1 MVDSHDGGFAKNL
14 RSHHHNRDLGMTF
27 EAKFKDKSLRIVA
40 VEQSASLRQLI
51 GDVLRSLGFTNVET
65 MANITDS
72 HHFLEADH
80 ADWLILPLQP
90 NDSRNGL
97 NSIRMISS
105 ASALR
110 GLKVSLLLAESE
122 DWAIAKAF
130 ELGAFTCHPKYTN
143 RDDLKI
149 EFEKLVAK
157 MEGLEYDS
165 TKTSLSY
172 LRNHLTK
179 MGRHQD
185 LIELDKN
192 TLSIYPGDGESL
204 MNLAE
209 SLVLS
214 GENVKAI
221 ATLRQVELICP
232 DKIANINSLREKISA
247 SSPQP
252 SSPNTGSEAEE
263 SPNFLGL
270 ETVVIVDSDEAS
282 RSAVKSIIRD
292 LGCKNIF
299 DFADGDS
306 AFSWLDQN
314 GEPDLLLME
323 WRIPKLSGPMLLQR
337 LRSKG
342 HYNKPVIVISS
353 LIKSSDI
360 PIIRELGIA
369 NLALKPVEKNTL
381 LKALIWAIQQ
391 DRMPSDMYQL
401 ENKIRALLNSK
412 SLQAAEPLVQRYID
426 DPTIQNAR
434 KSILRAEF
442 AFAKE
447 QYDEARDLAIAA
459 VKHSGESLFALN
471 ILGKCLMTLRQYES
485 ALKCF
490 KKAQTISPMNI
501 ERLITMAEV
510 QAELGESATA
520 EASLNMA
527 KDIDPESRVVAEGAA
542 RVAITSGSSKD
553 ATTALASL
561 ESNLNL
567 IRYLNNKAVAHAKCG
582 FPKEG
587 IEIYEKTLV
596 AMPPR
601 EHELISI
608 VHYNTALA
616 RVRSSDLIGAI
627 RQLEILLAT
636 QKTRVHAKAVS
647 LKSRIEEAIA
657 QSKSFALLDSDAA
670 TASGNKDL
678 AFGASR
684 PASSASTLINA
695 ILEYRPGEN
704 CCFLLFKSSVPDGP
718 EIQKALRSELQF
730 KPRKALKRGETFDGA
745 DGTKVAG

>member
-1 MVDSHDGGFAKNL
+1 MA
-14 RSHHHNRDLGMTF
+14 F
-27 EAKFKDKSLRIVA
+27 EAKFKDRSLRIVA

-51 GDVLRSLGFTNVET
+51 GDVLRSLGFANVET
-65 MANITDS
+65 MATITDS

-97 NSIRMISS
+97 NSISMISS
-105 ASALR
+105 SSALR
-110 GLKVSLLLAESE
+110 GLKVSLLLAENE

-130 ELGAFTCHPKYTN
+130 ELGVFTCHPKYTN

-149 EFEKLVAK
+149 EFEKLMAK
-157 MEGLEYDS
+157 MDAFECDS
-165 TKTSLSY
+165 TKTSMSY
-172 LRNHLTK
+172 LRSHLTK
-179 MGRHQD
+179 VGRHQD
-185 LIELDKN
+185 LVELDKN
-192 TLSIYPGDGESL
+192 ALSIRPGDGESL

-221 ATLRQVELICP
+221 ATLRQLELICP
-232 DKIANINSLREKISA
+232 DRISNINSMREKISA
-247 SSPQP
+247 SSPQAP
-252 SSPNTGSEAEE
+252 SPKTISEAEE

-270 ETVVIVDSDEAS
+270 ETVVIVDSDDAS
-282 RSAVKSIIRD
+282 RSAIKSIIRE
-292 LGCKNIF
+292 LGCNNIF

-306 AFSWLDQN
+306 AFLWLDQN

-353 LIKSSDI
+353 LIKSSDM

-381 LKALIWAIQQ
+381 VKALIWAIQQ

-401 ENKIRALLNSK
+401 ENRIRSLLNSK
-412 SLQAAEPLVQRYID
+412 SLQAAEPLVQRYLD

-459 VKHSGESLFALN
+459 VKQSGESLFALN

-510 QAELGESATA
+510 QAELGETATA

-527 KDIDPESRVVAEGAA
+527 KDIDPESPVVAEGAA
-542 RVAITSGSSKD
+542 RVAIASGSIMD
-553 ATTALASL
+553 AKTALASL

-601 EHELISI
+601 EYELISI

-616 RVRSSDLIGAI
+616 RVRSSDLVGAI

-636 QKTRVHAKAVS
+636 QKTRIHSKAAS
-647 LKSRIEEAIA
+647 LKSRIEEALA
-657 QSKSFALLDSDAA
+657 QSKNFAILDSDAA

-678 AFGASR
+678 ALGASR
-684 PASSASTLINA
+684 PASSASTLING
-695 ILEYRPGEN
+695 ILEYRPGEY

-730 KPRKALKRGETFDGA
+730 KPSKALERGETFDGA
-745 DGTKVAG
+745 DGTKVTG

>member
-1 MVDSHDGGFAKNL
+1 
-14 RSHHHNRDLGMTF
+14 MTF
-27 EAKFKDKSLRIVA
+27 EAKFKDRSLRILA

-51 GDVLRSLGFTNVET
+51 GEVLRSVGFVNVET
-65 MANITDS
+65 MASISDS

-90 NDSRNGL
+90 NESRNGL

-110 GLKVSLLLAESE
+110 GLKVSLLITENEEWS
-122 DWAIAKAF
+122 IAKAF
-130 ELGAFTCHPKYTN
+130 ELGAFTFHNKFTT
-143 RDDLKI
+143 RDELKV
-149 EFEKLVAK
+149 EFDALVKK
-157 MEGLEYDS
+157 MEANQYDS
-165 TKTSLSY
+165 TKTSIDY
-172 LRNHLTK
+172 LRGHLSK
-179 MGRHQD
+179 SSRFQELLD
-185 LIELDKN
+185 LDKN
-192 TLSIYPGDGESL
+192 ALSVYPGDGECL
-204 MNLAE
+204 LNLAE
-209 SLVLS
+209 SWILCS
-214 GENVKAI
+214 ENNKAL
-221 ATLRQVELICP
+221 ATLRQLELMCP
-232 DKIANINSLREKISA
+232 EKIAHINSLREKIIKEN
-247 SSPQP
+247 PQF
-252 SSPNTGSEAEE
+252 E
-263 SPNFLGL
+263 SPKQGIDADAGQNFLGL
-270 ETVVIVDSDEAS
+270 ETVVIVDSDDAS
-282 RSAVKSIIRD
+282 RSAVKSIIRE
-292 LGCKNIF
+292 LGCKNIL

-306 AFSWLDQN
+306 AFAWLDKN

-342 HYNKPVIVISS
+342 HLNKPVIICSS
-353 LIKSSDI
+353 LIKTGDM
-360 PIIRELGIA
+360 PIIRELGIS

-381 LKALIWAIQQ
+381 LKVIIWAIQQ

-401 ENKIRALLNSK
+401 ENKIRGLLTSK
-412 SLQAAEPLVQRYID
+412 SLQNAEPLVHRYLD

-434 KSILRAEF
+434 KTILRAEF

-447 QYDEARDLAIAA
+447 QYQEARDLAISA
-459 VKHSGESLFALN
+459 VKQSGESLFALN
-471 ILGKCLMTLRQYES
+471 ILGKCLMTLRQYDS

-510 QAELGESATA
+510 QAELGETENAA
-520 EASLNMA
+520 ASLNMA

-553 ATTALASL
+553 AKTALASL

-587 IEIYEKTLV
+587 IEIYEKTLI
-596 AMPPR
+596 AMPLR

-616 RVRSSDLIGAI
+616 WVRSSDLAGAV
-627 RQLEILLAT
+627 RQLDILLAT
-636 QKTRVHAKAVS
+636 PKTRIHAKAAS

-657 QSKSFALLDSDAA
+657 QSKNFTLLDSDDTTSSSNKEVASIAA
-670 TASGNKDL
+670 GST
-678 AFGASR
+678 
-684 PASSASTLINA
+684 SSASTLING
-695 ILEYRPGEN
+695 ILEYRPGEH
-704 CCFLLFKSSVPDGP
+704 CCFLLFKSTVPDGP

-730 KPRKALKRGETFDGA
+730 RQRKALERGESFDGA
-745 DGTKVAG
+745 AGTKVAS

>member
-1 MVDSHDGGFAKNL
+1 VVDSHDGGFAKN
-14 RSHHHNRDLGMTF
+14 RGSHHHSRELGMAF
-27 EAKFKDKSLRIVA
+27 EAKFKDRSLRIVA

-110 GLKVSLLLAESE
+110 GLKVSLLLAENE

-143 RDDLKI
+143 RDDLKV
-149 EFEKLVAK
+149 EFEKLAAK
-157 MEGLEYDS
+157 MDTLECDS
-165 TKTSLSY
+165 TKTSMSY
-172 LRNHLTK
+172 LRSHLTK
-179 MGRHQD
+179 VGRHQD
-185 LIELDKN
+185 LVELDKN
-192 TLSIYPGDGESL
+192 ALSIYPGDGESL

-214 GENVKAI
+214 GENRKAD
-221 ATLRQVELICP
+221 ATLRQLELICP
-232 DKIANINSLREKISA
+232 DKISNINSMREKISA
-247 SSPQP
+247 SSLQA
-252 SSPNTGSEAEE
+252 SSAKVSSDAEE

-270 ETVVIVDSDEAS
+270 ENVVIVDSDDAS
-282 RSAVKSIIRD
+282 RSAVKSIIRE
-292 LGCKNIF
+292 LGCNNIF

-342 HYNKPVIVISS
+342 HCNKPVIVISS
-353 LIKSSDI
+353 LIKSSDM

-401 ENKIRALLNSK
+401 ENKIRSLLNSK
-412 SLQAAEPLVQRYID
+412 SLQAAEPLVQRYLD

-459 VKHSGESLFALN
+459 VKQSGESLFALN

-510 QAELGESATA
+510 QAELGETATA

-542 RVAITSGSSKD
+542 RVAIASGSSKD
-553 ATTALASL
+553 ARTALASL

-601 EHELISI
+601 EYELISI

-636 QKTRVHAKAVS
+636 QKTRIHQKATS

-657 QSKSFALLDSDAA
+657 QSKNFAILDSDAA
-670 TASGNKDL
+670 TGSGNKDL
-678 AFGASR
+678 ALGASR
-684 PASSASTLINA
+684 PASSASTLING
-695 ILEYRPGEN
+695 ILEYRPGEH

-730 KPRKALKRGETFDGA
+730 KPRKALERGETYDGA

>member
-1 MVDSHDGGFAKNL
+1 
-14 RSHHHNRDLGMTF
+14 MTF
-27 EAKFKDKSLRIVA
+27 EAKFKDRSLRILV

-51 GDVLRSLGFTNVET
+51 GDVLRSLGFANVEA
-65 MANITDS
+65 MATIADS

-80 ADWLILPLQP
+80 VDWLILPLQP

-97 NSIRMISS
+97 NSIHMISS

-110 GLKVSLLLAESE
+110 GLKVSLLLAEKE

-130 ELGAFTCHPKYTN
+130 ELGAFTYHPKHTN
-143 RDDLKI
+143 RDQLKI
-149 EFEKLVAK
+149 EFENLMTK
-157 MEGLEYDS
+157 MDALQHDS
-165 TKTSLSY
+165 TKTSISY
-172 LRNHLTK
+172 LRNHLIK
-179 MGRHQD
+179 GGRHPD
-185 LIELDKN
+185 LVELDRN
-192 TLSIYPGDGESL
+192 VLSVYPGDGESL

-214 GENVKAI
+214 GESVKAI
-221 ATLRQVELICP
+221 ATLRQLELICP
-232 DKIANINSLREKISA
+232 EKIADINSIRQRISA
-247 SSPQP
+247 SSLQV
-252 SSPNTGSEAEE
+252 SSPKAAGDAEG

-270 ETVVIVDSDEAS
+270 ETVVIVDSDDAS
-282 RSAVKSIIRD
+282 RSAVKSIIRE
-292 LGCKNIF
+292 LGCSNIF

-323 WRIPKLSGPMLLQR
+323 WRIPKLSGPTLLQR

-342 HYNKPVIVISS
+342 HCNKPVIIISS
-353 LIKSSDI
+353 LIKSNDM
-360 PIIRELGIA
+360 PIIRELGIS
-369 NLALKPVEKNTL
+369 NLAIKPVEKNSL
-381 LKALIWAIQQ
+381 LKALVWAIQQ
-391 DRMPSDMYQL
+391 DRMPSDMYQI
-401 ENKIRALLNSK
+401 ENKIRGFLNSK
-412 SLQAAEPLVQRYID
+412 SLQDAEPLVQRYLN
-426 DPTIQNAR
+426 DPTIQNAK

-459 VKHSGESLFALN
+459 VKQSGESLFALN

-490 KKAQTISPMNI
+490 KKAQAISPMNI

-510 QAELGESATA
+510 QAELGETA
-520 EASLNMA
+520 NSDASLNMA

-553 ATTALASL
+553 AKTALASL

-601 EHELISI
+601 EYELISI

-636 QKTRVHAKAVS
+636 QKTRIHAKAAS
-647 LKSRIEEAIA
+647 LKSRIEEALA
-657 QSKSFALLDSDAA
+657 QSKNFALLDSDAA

-678 AFGASR
+678 ALGTSR
-684 PASSASTLINA
+684 PASSASTLING
-695 ILEYRPGEN
+695 ILEYRPGEH

-718 EIQKALRSELQF
+718 EIKKALRSELQF
-730 KPRKALKRGETFDGA
+730 KPRKALERGETFEGA